1 MTVFKILKQIAK
13 GIKPKPLS
21 SMSKA
26 DKFAIED
33 EAFQLYSKR
42 TDLLESG
49 AGSVDDVNPI
59 SRVRNEE
66 LRGIVQKH
74 GFDPDLSA
82 MRIFNNFN
90 TKNLKRYRGGKLT
103 PEDKANIKKFEIGRM
118 KKSPGDAKRAA
129 EKTKLL
135 EDF

>member
-1 MTVFKILKQIAK
+1 
-13 GIKPKPLS
+13 
-21 SMSKA
+21 MSKA